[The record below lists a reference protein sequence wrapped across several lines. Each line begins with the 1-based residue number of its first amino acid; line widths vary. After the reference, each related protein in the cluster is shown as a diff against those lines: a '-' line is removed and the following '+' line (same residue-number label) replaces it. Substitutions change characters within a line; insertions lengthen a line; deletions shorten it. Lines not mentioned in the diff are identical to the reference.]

1 MLPALSQLHVF
12 RSHEL
17 SRLGTSC
24 NLAEAS
30 KDNPEVAGSAVSLG
44 QPRTNSG
51 HGAASVQSPIEKAIL
66 ICGLWSLQP
75 P

>member
-44 QPRTNSG
+44 QPRTNSVLV
-51 HGAASVQSPIEKAIL
+51 GATVLPAS
-66 ICGLWSLQP
+66 SLP
-75 P
+75 